1 MIVLDGID
9 HQRLRDCKSSEM
21 TSNYFA
27 SILLSSFKSTV
38 STGYRTCIEKNGAG
52 GI

>member
-1 MIVLDGID
+1 MELIIKAGLK
-9 HQRLRDCKSSEM
+9 LECKSSET

-38 STGYRTCIEKNGAG
+38 AVSANTPILPCPMAIV
-52 GI
+52 